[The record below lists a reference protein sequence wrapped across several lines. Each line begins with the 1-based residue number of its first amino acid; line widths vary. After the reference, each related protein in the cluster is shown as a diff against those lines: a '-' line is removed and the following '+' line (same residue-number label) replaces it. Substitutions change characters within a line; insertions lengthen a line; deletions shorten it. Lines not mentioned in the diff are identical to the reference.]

1 MGHDEQHP
9 HPEEIY
15 LPPFT
20 PPFENDKEPHT
31 HELAPPQAV
40 PTLEQPSVTHTDA
53 YVPHFSKPE
62 PTVAEAPSVSHAAV
76 PRTSFNPLLFYY

>member
-1 MGHDEQHP
+1 
-9 HPEEIY
+9 
-15 LPPFT
+15 
-20 PPFENDKEPHT
+20 
-31 HELAPPQAV
+31 
-40 PTLEQPSVTHTDA
+40 LEQPSVTHTDA